1 VTRKRKFRI
10 SNRLRIKLRT
20 LLYIFLGWSLFSLFL
35 IAYNHM
41 LLNSSENYDLKSSV
55 VGFLFGVFL
64 AAILGGTLIVFFLR
78 RKLRRLPLGLSL
90 LIYFL
95 VFTLLIIFISF
106 ASSFIYVAVAFKRP
120 LWHQDVWTGVE
131 KYLIQDY
138 GLLLNL
144 LTWLS
149 VAIITIFTMQI
160 SEKFGRVVFRNLLVG
175 KYYVP
180 KEEDRIFMFLDLKSS
195 TAIAEKLGSVLYFKF
210 LNDFIEDASLPIIEN
225 FGEIYQYV
233 GDEVIITWPLEK
245 GINEARCIRCFFQI
259 DAVIKRHRDRYL
271 NKYGTVPEFKAGLHC
286 GRVAVGEVGT
296 YKKDIVYSGDVLNT
310 ASRIQELCN
319 KHDAEFLV
327 SGELLDI
334 LEVPGKYR
342 ISDIGVFE
350 LRGRSKPA
358 KLFRIDLP
366 EEQVVPSST

>member
-1 VTRKRKFRI
+1 MTRKRKFRI
-10 SNRLRIKLRT
+10 SNSLRIKLRT
-20 LLYIFLGWSLFSLFL
+20 LLYILLGWSIFSLFL

-41 LLNSSENYDLKSSV
+41 LLNSSENYDLKSSF

-106 ASSFIYVAVAFKRP
+106 ASSFIYVAVAFKQP

-225 FGEIYQYV
+225 CGEIYQYV

-245 GINEARCIRCFFQI
+245 GIKEARCIRCFFQI
-259 DAVIKRHRDRYL
+259 DAVIKRHRERYL

-366 EEQVVPSST
+366 EEKVVPSST

>member
-1 VTRKRKFRI
+1 MARTRKLTI
-10 SNRLRIKLRT
+10 SNSQRIKLRT
-20 LLYIFLGWSLFSLFL
+20 LLFIFIGWSFFSLFL

-41 LLNSSENYDLKSSV
+41 LLNSSDNYDLKSSF

-78 RKLRRLPLGLSL
+78 KKLRRLPLGLGL
-90 LIYFL
+90 IIYFL
-95 VFTLLIIFISF
+95 VFSFLIIVISF
-106 ASSFIYVAVAFKRP
+106 ASSFIYVAVAFKQPFWSRE
-120 LWHQDVWTGVE
+120 VWEGVR
-131 KYLIQDY
+131 KYLIEDY

-160 SEKFGRVVFRNLLVG
+160 SEKFGRLVFRNLLVG
-175 KYYVP
+175 KYHVP

-195 TAIAEKLGSVLYFKF
+195 TTIAENLGSVLYFKF

-233 GDEVIITWPLEK
+233 GDEVIVTWPLEK
-245 GINEARCIRCFFQI
+245 GVTEARCIRCFFEI
-259 DAVIKRHRDRYL
+259 EEVIKKHQERYL
-271 NKYGTVPEFKAGLHC
+271 STYDTIPKFKAGLHC

-319 KHDAEFLV
+319 RHNA
-327 SGELLDI
+327 ELLI
-334 LEVPGKYR
+334 SVELLELIEVPEEYR
-342 ISDIGVFE
+342 IDDIGVFE
-350 LRGRSKPA
+350 LRGKTKPA
-358 KLFRIDLP
+358 KLYRIDLGKK
-366 EEQVVPSST
+366 QVVA

>member
-1 VTRKRKFRI
+1 MTRKRKFRI
-10 SNRLRIKLRT
+10 SNSLRIKLRT
-20 LLYIFLGWSLFSLFL
+20 LLYILLGWSIFSLFL

-41 LLNSSENYDLKSSV
+41 LLNSSENYDLKSSF

-64 AAILGGTLIVFFLR
+64 AAILGGSLIVFFLR

-106 ASSFIYVAVAFKRP
+106 ASSFIYVAVAFKQP

-233 GDEVIITWPLEK
+233 GDEVIITWPFEK
-245 GINEARCIRCFFQI
+245 GIKEARCIRCFFQI
-259 DAVIKRHRDRYL
+259 DAVIKRQRERYL

-350 LRGRSKPA
+350 LRGRTKPA

-366 EEQVVPSST
+366 EEKVVPSST